1 MACCCVAAT
10 AEPLG
15 LLSLRRFSS
24 GDLFPAIHLLL
35 CSSSHA
41 STSMPNESDAGT
53 AAGVAW
59 AGAPSTP
66 LLLLPAVAGGPT
78 HFWDSTL
85 PSGLATQTALWSG
98 LFEDD
103 EGIPL
108 LAGAGDTTG
117 GVT

>member
-1 MACCCVAAT
+1 MRLRLFAADAAAQLACACVCSPLPAFSFAIHFLALASYQVNSARAGTPPMACCCVAAT

-59 AGAPSTP
+59 AGA
-66 LLLLPAVAGGPT
+66 
-78 HFWDSTL
+78 
-85 PSGLATQTALWSG
+85 
-98 LFEDD
+98 
-103 EGIPL
+103 
-108 LAGAGDTTG
+108 
-117 GVT
+117 